1 MGTRAF
7 VKPVFPANT
16 PHKPRPLRL
25 WVDVPLLLTT
35 FSLVVFGLLMVYSAS
50 WNYVL
55 RSGENA
61 GYILGRQMIWVATG
75 LLLAGIAAF
84 FDYHRFKKLVLPMMA
99 VTLLL
104 LIMVLV
110 IEGNPYAPRRTF
122 LQGSIQPSELAKIT
136 TIIYLS
142 VWLFSKHDKINDLSL
157 GLFPLL
163 VILGITS
170 GLILFQ
176 PDLSA
181 AATIIILGGILFYLA
196 GGEFRQIILVVIIV
210 ALLAG
215 ITATISNTGRTRLAE
230 YLAGFW
236 NPQEASYHV
245 RRSMESVVRG
255 GLFGVGIGKGVTKF
269 TGLPVPWTD
278 SIFAVIVEETGI
290 AGGFLVIF
298 LFVVFLWRG
307 LAIAQRA
314 PDLLGKLLA
323 GGLTIWIT
331 LEALVNIGVMVHL
344 FPFAGNALPLISAGG
359 SSMVASLVAI
369 GIIMGISRSAA
380 AANNTNEGRTF
391 SAVVDL
397 RGRDR
402 RRGISRPRRPS
413 SAAR

>member
-84 FDYHRFKKLVLPMMA
+84 FDYHRFKKLVLPMMV

-122 LQGSIQPSELAKIT
+122 LQGSIQPSELAKIS

-142 VWLFSKHDKINDLSL
+142 VWLFSKHDKINDISL
-157 GLFPLL
+157 GLVPLL

-181 AATIIILGGILFYLA
+181 AATIVILGGILFYLA

-215 ITATISNTGRTRLAE
+215 ITVTISNTGRTRLAE

-413 SAAR
+413 SASR